1 MRQGRRFGLLLKV
14 KRDSIGFSP
23 FRNTDFQRSAFR
35 QINLG
40 EIHS

>member
-14 KRDSIGFSP
+14 KRESRVS
-23 FRNTDFQRSAFR
+23 RRVRSTDFQRSAFR